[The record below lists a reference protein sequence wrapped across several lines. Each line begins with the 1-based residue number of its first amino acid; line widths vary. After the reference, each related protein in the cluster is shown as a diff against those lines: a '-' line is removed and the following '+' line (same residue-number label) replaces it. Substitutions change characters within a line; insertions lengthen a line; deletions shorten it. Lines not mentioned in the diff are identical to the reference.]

1 MNDRRSE
8 LYSRASQHTASKKQH
23 QHPQASMAAPAAD
36 IPLLITSENSSSER
50 RVTPSW
56 TIAHLKGRLEPI
68 TGIPAGCQ
76 RLQLKVGSQT
86 PQSIEAADED
96 VAQLQQWPLQP
107 YAEIHVGVQIF
118 IHVRMKPQAANMVW
132 IS

>member
-1 MNDRRSE
+1 
-8 LYSRASQHTASKKQH
+8 
-23 QHPQASMAAPAAD
+23 MATSAD

-76 RLQLKVGSQT
+76 RLQLKIASQT
-86 PQSIEAADED
+86 PRAIEAVDEEA
-96 VAQLQQWPLQP
+96 VQVSQWPLQP
-107 YAEIHVGVQIF
+107 YAEIHVGGEEF
-118 IHVRMKPQAANMVW
+118 PFFPPA
-132 IS
+132 